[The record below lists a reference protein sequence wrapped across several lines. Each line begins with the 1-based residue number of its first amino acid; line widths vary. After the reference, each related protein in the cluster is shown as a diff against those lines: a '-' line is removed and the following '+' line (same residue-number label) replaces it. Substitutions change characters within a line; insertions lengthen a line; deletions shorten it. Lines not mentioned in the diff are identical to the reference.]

1 MNEDCI
7 ARVPQQI
14 WAEGRPEKARRWV
27 SEFNMA
33 SWIRLTG
40 MGGRLE
46 LVVRHRDEAG
56 EHETPVDA
64 TEAAGQESALLSGM
78 VRLKFQGRVDEVNVH
93 LRRAGETMRYEVDEL
108 FMQRRDSALGRG
120 NKLISNF

>member
-1 MNEDCI
+1 MNEQRI
-7 ARVPQQI
+7 ARVPQRI
-14 WAEGRPEKARRWV
+14 WSEGRPASARHWS

-40 MGGRLE
+40 VGGHME

-56 EHETPVDA
+56 EHVTTVDSVDA
-64 TEAAGQESALLSGM
+64 GGQESALLSGV
-78 VRLKFQGRVDEVNVH
+78 VRLRFQGRVEEVDVH
-93 LRRAGETMRYEVDEL
+93 LKLAGETMRYEVDEL
-108 FMQRRDSALGRG
+108 FMQRRDSAVGRE

>member
-1 MNEDCI
+1 MNERCI
-7 ARVPQQI
+7 ARVPQRI
-14 WAEGRPEKARRWV
+14 WAEGRPEQARHWE

-46 LVVRHRDEAG
+46 LIVRHRDEAG
-56 EHETPVDA
+56 DHETAVDA
-64 TEAAGQESALLSGM
+64 AEAAGQESALLSGM
-78 VRLKFQGRVDEVNVH
+78 VRLRFQGRVEEVNVH
-93 LRRAGETMRYEVDEL
+93 LKLAGETMRYEVDEL
-108 FMQRRDSALGRG
+108 FMQRRDSALGRE